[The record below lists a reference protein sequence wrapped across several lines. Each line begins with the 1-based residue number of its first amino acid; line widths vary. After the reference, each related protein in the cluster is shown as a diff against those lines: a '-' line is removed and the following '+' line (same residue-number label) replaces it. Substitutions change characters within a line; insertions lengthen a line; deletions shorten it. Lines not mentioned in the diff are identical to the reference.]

1 MRRLLALLAT
11 CAAACAAQPKMEW
24 PPIPAPEPLPAEPE
38 VAAGGPLI
46 PSNAHDGAAPA
57 PAAVRQTVVREIPPD
72 VPRDGKRYLVLRW
85 PLPATGINS
94 LFGNRRDPLDGSIR
108 RHAGVDLEADYGAV
122 VSAAGDGF
130 VVWAGW
136 TSGHGR
142 MVIIEHAAGYQT
154 LYSHL
159 SQVLALPNTPVV
171 AGQAIGLVGNS
182 GRSTGPHL
190 HLEVRHDGVA
200 LDPLDLLG
208 VPIGLD

>member
-1 MRRLLALLAT
+1 MRRLLALLAICT
-11 CAAACAAQPKMEW
+11 PACAAQPKMVW
-24 PPIPAPEPLPAEPE
+24 PQIPPSDPPPAEPE
-38 VAAGGPLI
+38 VAAGGPLL
-46 PSNAHDGAAPA
+46 PSDTGDGEAPD
-57 PAAVRQTVVREIPPD
+57 PAATRQSAVREIPLD

-94 LFGNRRDPLDGSIR
+94 LFGNRSDPFDGSIR
-108 RHAGVDLEADYGAV
+108 KHAGVDLEADYGAV

-154 LYSHL
+154 VYSHL
-159 SQVLALPNTPVV
+159 SQVLALPNSMVV

-200 LDPLDLLG
+200 VDPLDLLG
-208 VPIGLD
+208 IPIALD